1 VHGATLTACR
11 QYAARIV
18 GTKGKNLQEITE
30 KANVARI
37 NVEDHAS
44 DPASVLLHVTGRKV
58 CSLCALR
65 SCVFLLM
72 AYAGEC

>member
-1 VHGATLTACR
+1 M
-11 QYAARIV
+11 

-37 NVEDHAS
+37 NVQDHAS
-44 DPASVLLHVTGRKV
+44 DPASVVLHVMGRKV
-58 CSLCALR
+58 CLLCLLA
-65 SCVFLLM
+65 CVLFLM